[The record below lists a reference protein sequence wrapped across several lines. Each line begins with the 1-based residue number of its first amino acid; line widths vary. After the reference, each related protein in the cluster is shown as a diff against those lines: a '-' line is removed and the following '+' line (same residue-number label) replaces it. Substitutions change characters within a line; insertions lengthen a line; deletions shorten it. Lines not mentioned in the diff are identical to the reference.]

1 MKRHLGNG
9 GVSAAIACCVGGL
22 MSAAAQHPYRF
33 AATVC
38 IELTVTDVLSGPAL
52 VTMRSETSRIW
63 LRQGIALTWTQPPP
77 SGCVTVVS
85 LVFDTDRFSKA
96 AGKRRDEALAVTV
109 FAGRS
114 QTIYISTVRAF
125 QMLGQLRE
133 VSQLSNEGER
143 DLRGGTLI
151 GRVVAHELGHVL
163 LATTSHSSKGLMR
176 EVFGLRDVLSWD
188 DQTIEL
194 LPRETDR
201 LVMRFNLIRR
211 DPGPLFA
218 RRPSDF

>member
-1 MKRHLGNG
+1 
-9 GVSAAIACCVGGL
+9 

-38 IELTVTDVLSGPAL
+38 IELTVTDFLSGPSL
-52 VTMRSETSRIW
+52 ITMRNETSRIW

-77 SGCVTVVS
+77 SRCVTVVP
-85 LVFDTDRFSKA
+85 LVLDTDRFNSA
-96 AGKRRDEALAVTV
+96 AGKKREEALAVTV

-114 QTIYISTVRAF
+114 QTIYISTLRAF
-125 QMLGQLRE
+125 QMLAQLRDI
-133 VSQLSNEGER
+133 SQLSNEGER
-143 DLRGGTLI
+143 DVRGGTLI

-163 LATTSHSSKGLMR
+163 LATTAHSAKGLMR

-188 DQTIEL
+188 DQTIDL

-201 LVMRFNLIRR
+201 LVMRFNLLRR

-218 RRPSDF
+218 RRPAIF